1 MKTTL
6 RFILIATLIILNNLS
21 SAQTFTD
28 LNSQLP
34 GLENGSAAWAD
45 IDNDGDLDVLLSSNL
60 FRNDG
65 NGIFT
70 DVSPQPAQSVYAIPA
85 MFMDYDKDS
94 DADIFM

>member
-70 DVSPQPAQSVYAIPA
+70 DVSP
-85 MFMDYDKDS
+85 
-94 DADIFM
+94 